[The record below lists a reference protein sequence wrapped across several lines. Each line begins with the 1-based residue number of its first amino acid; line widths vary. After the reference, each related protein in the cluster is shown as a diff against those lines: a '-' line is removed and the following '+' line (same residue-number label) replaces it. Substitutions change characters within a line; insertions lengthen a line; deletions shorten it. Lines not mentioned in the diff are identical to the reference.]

1 MTTNEIAEL
10 RATLA
15 AMQDQL
21 ARVSDSTTLHAQAL
35 DSLERLAD
43 TPPAIDNSGDET
55 EPATETPPAGA
66 AEAGPPDL
74 AVLIP
79 WVEANVS
86 GWCER
91 KLSSSGQGDVRW
103 CTRWYEHPEAI
114 TRFWVLRSVQIA
126 AAIEGPEAVSAYLR
140 DHFDHHLG
148 VLIAPT
154 GPFNRC
160 TTDLHEPQRRY
171 LDTAAPT
178 DDQRPGPT
186 DRHATERDQT

>member
-1 MTTNEIAEL
+1 MTTNDIADL

-15 AMQDQL
+15 TMQDQL
-21 ARVSDSTTLHAQAL
+21 ARVSESTTLHAQAL

-43 TPPAIDNSGDET
+43 TA
-55 EPATETPPAGA
+55 PATEAVEQADPDYATPEPPGTA
-66 AEAGPPDL
+66 AQSGPPDL

-91 KLSSSGQGDVRW
+91 KLSNSGQGDVRW
-103 CTRWYEHPEAI
+103 CTRWYAHPEAI
-114 TRFWVLRSVQIA
+114 TRFWVLRAVQIA
-126 AAIEGPEAVSAYLR
+126 AASEGPEAVSAYLR
-140 DHFDHHLG
+140 DHFDHHVG

-160 TTDLHEPQRRY
+160 TADLHEPHRRY
-171 LDTAAPT
+171 LTT
-178 DDQRPGPT
+178 EVPGGACSGPP
-186 DRHATERDQT
+186 QQ